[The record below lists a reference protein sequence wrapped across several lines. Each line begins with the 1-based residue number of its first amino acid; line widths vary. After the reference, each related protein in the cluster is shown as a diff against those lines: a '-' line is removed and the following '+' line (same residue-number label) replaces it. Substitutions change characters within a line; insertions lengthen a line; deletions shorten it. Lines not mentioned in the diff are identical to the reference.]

1 MPDTR
6 TLTRD
11 VVAQQLCDI
20 IVENRP
26 KLAGRVMPN
35 SPLTRDLGIDS
46 LAMIETVIR
55 IEERFGIAMPDFEE
69 FDPERVLTVEDLAD
83 MVVARLPA

>member
-1 MPDTR
+1 MPDTQ
-6 TLTRD
+6 TVTRD
-11 VVAQQLCDI
+11 VIARQLCSI
-20 IVENRP
+20 IVESRP
-26 KLAGRVMPN
+26 KLAERITPQ

-69 FDPERVLTVEDLAD
+69 FDPERVLTVEELAD
-83 MVVARLPA
+83 MVIERLRA